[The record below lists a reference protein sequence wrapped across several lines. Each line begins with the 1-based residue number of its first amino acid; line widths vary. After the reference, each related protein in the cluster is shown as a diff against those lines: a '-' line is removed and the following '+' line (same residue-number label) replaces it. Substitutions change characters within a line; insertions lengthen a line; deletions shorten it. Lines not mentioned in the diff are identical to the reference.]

1 MTDADG
7 VDVTDAF
14 LAGAAKTVELAK
26 EQGCKLAVLK
36 AKSPSCGCGLVYDGA
51 FAGELV
57 PGYGVAARALREAGV
72 RVLDEVWFA
81 ACVRAGEARHPGCP
95 PAILAE
101 TSGECPALETERLV
115 LRPLV
120 SDDIDDVYAY
130 CSDPAVGPDAG
141 WAPHRTRED
150 SRMFVEVI
158 ASEPHVFG
166 IFEKTGAGTGATG
179 PCIGSIGLIRDP
191 QRRNVDCLMLG
202 YALART
208 AWGRG
213 CMTEAADEML
223 RYGFEELGLG
233 LITCTHYTFNDR
245 SRRVIEKAGFV
256 HEGTIHG
263 AEATPTASCRTSNRT
278 IFPASFGMR
287 RRDGLTSHFEVDRGQ
302 LVDELA
308 VDPVAH
314 PRFRRCGQ
322 RLVEVHPAHAAVL
335 VGLDA
340 QRVVGRRDGQI
351 RHVEVYMRADVA
363 PGFSCP
369 STVSTSSEKM
379 FPGPHGTMR
388 ASATPVSSSNS
399 RSATCS
405 RSRSPSAC
413 PPIQLHDPYVFVE
426 HHERLGRGR
435 VDRPDRARHMRER
448 VALEDPRV
456 GFQLSE
462 DNLAIGCLLLV
473 EGLVGAYVGGE
484 GHGGIVQPV
493 VLRACFMHC
502 FFGLEFFQ

>member
-1 MTDADG
+1 MPIAVSACLLGEPCRYDGKSRPCEDVLKLHDACEMVPVCPEVLGGLPVPHAPCEIAAAERALRVTDADG
-7 VDVTDAF
+7 V
-14 LAGAAKTVELAK
+14 
-26 EQGCKLAVLK
+26 
-36 AKSPSCGCGLVYDGA
+36 
-51 FAGELV
+51 
-57 PGYGVAARALREAGV
+57 
-72 RVLDEVWFA
+72 
-81 ACVRAGEARHPGCP
+81 GEARHPGCP
-95 PAILAE
+95 PAILAV

-263 AEATPTASCRTSNRT
+263 AEATP
-278 IFPASFGMR
+278 
-287 RRDGLTSHFEVDRGQ
+287 DGLMQDFESYYLPRE
-302 LVDELA
+302 LWDEA
-308 VDPVAH
+308 
-314 PRFRRCGQ
+314 
-322 RLVEVHPAHAAVL
+322 
-335 VGLDA
+335 
-340 QRVVGRRDGQI
+340 
-351 RHVEVYMRADVA
+351 
-363 PGFSCP
+363 
-369 STVSTSSEKM
+369 K
-379 FPGPHGTMR
+379 
-388 ASATPVSSSNS
+388 
-399 RSATCS
+399 
-405 RSRSPSAC
+405 
-413 PPIQLHDPYVFVE
+413 
-426 HHERLGRGR
+426 GRG
-435 VDRPDRARHMRER
+435 
-448 VALEDPRV
+448 
-456 GFQLSE
+456 
-462 DNLAIGCLLLV
+462 
-473 EGLVGAYVGGE
+473 
-484 GHGGIVQPV
+484 
-493 VLRACFMHC
+493 
-502 FFGLEFFQ
+502 

>member
-1 MTDADG
+1 M
-7 VDVTDAF
+7 
-14 LAGAAKTVELAK
+14 
-26 EQGCKLAVLK
+26 
-36 AKSPSCGCGLVYDGA
+36 
-51 FAGELV
+51 
-57 PGYGVAARALREAGV
+57 
-72 RVLDEVWFA
+72 
-81 ACVRAGEARHPGCP
+81 
-95 PAILAE
+95 
-101 TSGECPALETERLV
+101 

-263 AEATPTASCRTSNRT
+263 AEATP
-278 IFPASFGMR
+278 
-287 RRDGLTSHFEVDRGQ
+287 DGLMQDFESYYLPRE
-302 LVDELA
+302 LWDEA
-308 VDPVAH
+308 
-314 PRFRRCGQ
+314 
-322 RLVEVHPAHAAVL
+322 
-335 VGLDA
+335 
-340 QRVVGRRDGQI
+340 
-351 RHVEVYMRADVA
+351 
-363 PGFSCP
+363 
-369 STVSTSSEKM
+369 K
-379 FPGPHGTMR
+379 
-388 ASATPVSSSNS
+388 
-399 RSATCS
+399 
-405 RSRSPSAC
+405 
-413 PPIQLHDPYVFVE
+413 
-426 HHERLGRGR
+426 GRG
-435 VDRPDRARHMRER
+435 
-448 VALEDPRV
+448 
-456 GFQLSE
+456 
-462 DNLAIGCLLLV
+462 
-473 EGLVGAYVGGE
+473 
-484 GHGGIVQPV
+484 
-493 VLRACFMHC
+493 
-502 FFGLEFFQ
+502 

>member
-1 MTDADG
+1 MPIAVSACLLGEPCRYDGKSRPCEDVLKLHDACEMVPVCPEVLGGLPVPHAPCEIAAAERALRVTDADG

-202 YALART
+202 LS
-208 AWGRG
+208 
-213 CMTEAADEML
+213 
-223 RYGFEELGLG
+223 
-233 LITCTHYTFNDR
+233 LIH
-245 SRRVIEKAGFV
+245 I
-256 HEGTIHG
+256 
-263 AEATPTASCRTSNRT
+263 
-278 IFPASFGMR
+278 
-287 RRDGLTSHFEVDRGQ
+287 
-302 LVDELA
+302 
-308 VDPVAH
+308 
-314 PRFRRCGQ
+314 
-322 RLVEVHPAHAAVL
+322 
-335 VGLDA
+335 
-340 QRVVGRRDGQI
+340 
-351 RHVEVYMRADVA
+351 
-363 PGFSCP
+363 
-369 STVSTSSEKM
+369 
-379 FPGPHGTMR
+379 
-388 ASATPVSSSNS
+388 
-399 RSATCS
+399 
-405 RSRSPSAC
+405 
-413 PPIQLHDPYVFVE
+413 
-426 HHERLGRGR
+426 
-435 VDRPDRARHMRER
+435 
-448 VALEDPRV
+448 
-456 GFQLSE
+456 
-462 DNLAIGCLLLV
+462 
-473 EGLVGAYVGGE
+473 
-484 GHGGIVQPV
+484 
-493 VLRACFMHC
+493 
-502 FFGLEFFQ
+502 